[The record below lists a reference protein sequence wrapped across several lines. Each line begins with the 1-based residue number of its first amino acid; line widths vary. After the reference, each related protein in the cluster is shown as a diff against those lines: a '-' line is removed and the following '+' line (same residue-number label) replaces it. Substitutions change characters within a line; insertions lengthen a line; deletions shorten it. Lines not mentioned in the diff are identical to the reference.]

1 MKDELKAKLAAA
13 RLRRVAQLF
22 LVRSMRDS
30 LIFLMVRDYSLV
42 DVTTIDSNLLLPPP
56 PK

>member
-30 LIFLMVRDYSLV
+30 LIFLLVRDYSLV